1 MASLKEA
8 TGAITEKLESLVSD
22 LRSELEDGEI
32 DFERLTSIADQIS
45 EAADGL
51 AETFSNVNETLMQR
65 LDQLKSGGLSPAG
78 NGPRSPEKKSQGGR
92 RGKGSVENTEKKR
105 G

>member
-8 TGAITEKLESLVSD
+8 TNAVTDRLEDLVGQ
-22 LRSELEDGEI
+22 LRDELENGEL
-32 DFERLTSIADQIS
+32 DFDKLTSLADQIS

-65 LDQLKSGGLSPAG
+65 LDQLKSGGSSG
-78 NGPRSPEKKSQGGR
+78 NGSGSSSR
-92 RGKGSVENTEKKR
+92 RKTSKAS
-105 G
+105 

>member
-1 MASLKEA
+1 MASLKET

-22 LRSELEDGEI
+22 LRSELENGEI

-51 AETFSNVNETLMQR
+51 AETFNNVNETLMQR
-65 LDQLKSGGLSPAG
+65 LDQLKSGGSSSG
-78 NGPRSPEKKSQGGR
+78 SNGSSSQKKTS
-92 RGKGSVENTEKKR
+92 KAS
-105 G
+105 

>member
-22 LRSELEDGEI
+22 LRSELEDGDI
-32 DFERLTSIADQIS
+32 DFERLTGLADQIS

-65 LDQLKSGGLSPAG
+65 LDQLKSGGSSNGSSSQKKTSKAG
-78 NGPRSPEKKSQGGR
+78 
-92 RGKGSVENTEKKR
+92 
-105 G
+105 